1 MVDSPQSTV
10 DGKINFLKMDYKK
23 LNVWKE
29 SIELVK
35 QVYQVTASFPS
46 EEQYGLM
53 SQLRRASVSIPS
65 NIAEGNGRSSDKD
78 YKRFVEIAYGSA
90 LELETQLII
99 SVELQYLDKNHT
111 IFQKLERVKKLLSGF
126 MKYLKK

>member
-1 MVDSPQSTV
+1 
-10 DGKINFLKMDYKK
+10 MDYKE

-35 QVYQVTASFPS
+35 QIYQVTAIFPKD
-46 EEQYGLM
+46 ERFGLI

-65 NIAEGNGRSSDKD
+65 NIAEGNGRSSDKE

-99 SVELQYLDKNHT
+99 SVELKFIDEKNE
-111 IFQKLERVKKLLSGF
+111 IFSKLEQVKKLLSGF
-126 MKYLKK
+126 IKYLKK

>member
-1 MVDSPQSTV
+1 
-10 DGKINFLKMDYKK
+10 MDYKK

>member
-1 MVDSPQSTV
+1 
-10 DGKINFLKMDYKK
+10 MDYKE

-29 SIELVK
+29 SIDLVK
-35 QVYQVTASFPS
+35 LVYEVTQKFPS
-46 EEQYGLM
+46 EEKFGLV

-78 YKRFVEIAYGSA
+78 YKRFVEMAYGSA

-99 SVELQYLDKNHT
+99 SVELNFIKENDS
-111 IFQKLERVKKLLSGF
+111 IFKKLEQVKKLLSGF
-126 MKYLKK
+126 IKYLKKEIK